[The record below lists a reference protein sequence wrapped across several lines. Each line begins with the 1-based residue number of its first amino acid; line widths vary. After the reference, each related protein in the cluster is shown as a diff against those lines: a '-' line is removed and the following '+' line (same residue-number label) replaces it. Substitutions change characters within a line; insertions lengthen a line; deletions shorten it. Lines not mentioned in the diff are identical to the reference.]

1 MTSPSRTCSK
11 SKATCP
17 GIVRG
22 ALLLALLRALPAPA
36 GTVTGSVRLID
47 SHDTGVHR
55 NNDYSGAVIWL
66 ERRDGTA
73 LPLQPK
79 VAQMAQKKKLFVP
92 SVLAVPVGSAV
103 SFPNFDPIFHNA
115 FSNFAGQIFDVGL
128 YPPGA
133 DRKVP
138 FRRAGIVRVFCN
150 IHPTMSAVIV
160 VLNSMYMAVSN
171 ADGSFRIDG
180 VKEGE
185 YRLHVFHERATEQTL
200 HALERILTVGDD
212 PVSLPPLEISE
223 SGHIQ
228 LPHKN
233 KYGKDYPAVIEDR
246 PMYPAARKP

>member
-1 MTSPSRTCSK
+1 MTSLSHICSNF
-11 SKATCP
+11 KATCS
-17 GIVRG
+17 GRIARG
-22 ALLLALLRALPAPA
+22 ASWAALLALPAVA

-160 VLNSMYMAVSN
+160 VLNTMYMAVSN

-223 SGHIQ
+223 SGYIR

>member
-22 ALLLALLRALPAPA
+22 ALLLSLLRALPAPA

-66 ERRDGTA
+66 ERPDGTA

-92 SVLAVPVGSAV
+92 SVLAAPVGSAV

-150 IHPTMSAVIV
+150 IHPTMTALIFHRWKSRLLVCSAAYFQPNFP
-160 VLNSMYMAVSN
+160 LPRFYF
-171 ADGSFRIDG
+171 SFAIR
-180 VKEGE
+180 
-185 YRLHVFHERATEQTL
+185 
-200 HALERILTVGDD
+200 
-212 PVSLPPLEISE
+212 
-223 SGHIQ
+223 
-228 LPHKN
+228 
-233 KYGKDYPAVIEDR
+233 
-246 PMYPAARKP
+246 